1 LKIEEK
7 SESRK
12 VFPHENGKFF
22 VVSFG
27 FDIDFLQWDFP
38 WILAWGKIAGMIL
51 KVAGDEDNIEIE
63 INPLNQFAKI
73 VAIGCIKHQ

>member
-1 LKIEEK
+1 M
-7 SESRK
+7 
-12 VFPHENGKFF
+12 
-22 VVSFG
+22 G
-27 FDIDFLQWDFP
+27 FSLDFDL
-38 WILAWGKIAGMIL
+38 GKIAGKIL